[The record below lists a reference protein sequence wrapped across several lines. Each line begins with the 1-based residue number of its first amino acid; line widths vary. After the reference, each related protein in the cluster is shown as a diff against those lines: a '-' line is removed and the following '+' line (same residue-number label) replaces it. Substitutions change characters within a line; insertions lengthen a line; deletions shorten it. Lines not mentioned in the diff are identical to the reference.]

1 MRKGWIEGVWLHLT
15 LFSIPL
21 EIPVVSALCP
31 VPCLPWP
38 RGHPHSK
45 NLFVFLPLAAGI
57 QLLAVT
63 LKKKKKGKLSN
74 PHSAIL
80 RRHITYV
87 YHHISSYSLS
97 PSLGYFCP
105 QKKPKQRSPRYSAV
119 NRQDSNFPE
128 QLWDTKDSHNGLN
141 KGMLQEPLNKH
152 IK

>member
-1 MRKGWIEGVWLHLT
+1 MTTSHFVLHSFRDTCSVRSLSSPMSSMAKRT
-15 LFSIPL
+15 SSFKESVCLSSFSCWH
-21 EIPVVSALCP
+21 SAISC
-31 VPCLPWP
+31 
-38 RGHPHSK
+38 
-45 NLFVFLPLAAGI
+45 NI
-57 QLLAVT
+57 
-63 LKKKKKGKLSN
+63 KKKKKGKLSN

-97 PSLGYFCP
+97 PSLGYFWP